1 MPVLLQYYFL
11 KSIVVATGQPIE
23 TATCSSKS
31 VLAPWFQNSG
41 LPRILSPVSR
51 LEYCASLFAGLPRVR
66 IERLARIAAARL
78 IGELRQ
84 DRLYLYIQYTCIC
97 QKH

>member
-66 IERLARIAAARL
+66 IERLARIAAVRL
-78 IGELRQ
+78 IHRGSFTKTDHIISQ
-84 DRLYLYIQYTCIC
+84 YICR
-97 QKH
+97 KH